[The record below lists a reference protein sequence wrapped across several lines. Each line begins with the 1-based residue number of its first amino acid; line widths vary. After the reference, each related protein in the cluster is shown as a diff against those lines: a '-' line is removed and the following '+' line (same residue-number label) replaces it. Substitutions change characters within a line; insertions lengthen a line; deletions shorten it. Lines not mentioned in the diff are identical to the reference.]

1 MAQYYVHKVG
11 SQEMGSVERNNGL
24 PQRGR
29 YFLISKRCLDFF
41 PHLSSVALNDKAPV
55 FIVPTYVGNNIRV
68 LCTIDYHNQKHSLID
83 YVGNNPRDE
92 VRLYMNQQID
102 PNLYFKTDDL
112 AVFERFVIGS
122 DVVYSLT
129 RISPTEEGYDFLLR
143 YLSENDR
150 GPYYSNAIYEGE
162 LIFIPKP
169 SIDDNTPISVSTEAE
184 DYLKSASTDILSHE
198 DDETVIIEQ
207 QMGGQLFNSVT
218 FRQFVLFAYE
228 YKCAITRKVICYNDL
243 CNLEAAH
250 IKPQAHNGQFL
261 PCNGIAM
268 SRDLHFAFDKGFF
281 TIDHN
286 YNVLVAEELINTDFY
301 KEYNGLKIF
310 VPQVDF
316 YKPNLSFLEYHRKY
330 IFQTFAQIRRL

>member
-1 MAQYYVHKVG
+1 
-11 SQEMGSVERNNGL
+11 MGSVEKNNGV

-55 FIVPTYVGNNIRV
+55 FIVPTHIGNNIKV

-83 YVGNNPRDE
+83 YSGNNPRDE

-112 AVFERFVIGS
+112 AVFEKFIVEGDII
-122 DVVYSLT
+122 YSLT
-129 RISPTEEGYDFLLR
+129 RIRPMEEGYDFLIQ
-143 YLSENDR
+143 YLMENDR
-150 GPYYSNAIYEGE
+150 GPRYSNAIYNGI
-162 LIFIPKP
+162 LAFIQQPIIN
-169 SIDDNTPISVSTEAE
+169 IDMPIAVSNDAE
-184 DYLKSASTDILSHE
+184 EYLDSASTDILSHE
-198 DDETVIIEQ
+198 NDETVVVEQ

-218 FRQFVLFAYE
+218 FRQFVLFAYN
-228 YKCAITRKVICYNDL
+228 YRCAITRKAIQYNDL

-268 SRDLHFAFDKGFF
+268 SRDMHFAFDKGFF

-286 YNVLVAEELINTDFY
+286 YNVMVADALRNTDFY
-301 KEYNGLKIF
+301 NEYNGVKIF

-316 YKPNLSFLEYHRKY
+316 FKPNIAFLDYHRKY
-330 IFQTFAQIRRL
+330 IFQTFAQIRRM

>member
-1 MAQYYVHKVG
+1 MSQYYIHKVG
-11 SQEMGSVERNNGL
+11 SQEMGSVERNNGV

-55 FIVPTYVGNNIRV
+55 FIVPTFAENNIKV

-83 YVGNNPRDE
+83 YSGNNPRDE

-112 AVFERFVIGS
+112 AVFERFVMEG

-129 RISPTEEGYDFLLR
+129 RIRPMEEGYDFLLQH
-143 YLSENDR
+143 LSSNDR
-150 GPYYSNAIYEGE
+150 GPYYSNAIYDGVLDFIQQP
-162 LIFIPKP
+162 LINE
-169 SIDDNTPISVSTEAE
+169 DTPIAISTDAE
-184 DYLKSASTDILSHE
+184 EYLESASSDILSHE

-218 FRQFVLFAYE
+218 FRQFVLFAYD
-228 YKCAITRKVICYNDL
+228 YKCAITRKVIRYNDL

-268 SRDLHFAFDKGFF
+268 SRDMHFAFDKGFF
-281 TIDHN
+281 TIDRN
-286 YNVLVAEELINTDFY
+286 YNVLVADVLRGTDFY
-301 KEYNGLKIF
+301 KEYNGLRIF
-310 VPQVDF
+310 VPQVDY
-316 YKPNLSFLEYHRKY
+316 YKPNIAFLEYHRRN
-330 IFQTFAQIRRL
+330 IFQTFAQIRHL

>member
-1 MAQYYVHKVG
+1 MSQYYIHKVG
-11 SQEMGSVERNNGL
+11 SQEMGSVEQNNGV

-29 YFLISKRCLDFF
+29 YFLISKKCLDFF

-55 FIVPTYVGNNIRV
+55 FIVPTYAENNIKV
-68 LCTIDYHNQKHSLID
+68 LCTIVYHNQKYSQID
-83 YVGNNPRDE
+83 YAGNNPRDE

-102 PNLYFKTDDL
+102 TNLYFKKDDL
-112 AVFERFVIGS
+112 AVFERFVMDGGI
-122 DVVYSLT
+122 VYSLS
-129 RISPTEEGYDFLLR
+129 RIRSEEEGYDFLLQ

-150 GPYYSNAIYEGE
+150 GPHYSNAIYDGRLAFIQQP
-162 LIFIPKP
+162 LI
-169 SIDDNTPISVSTEAE
+169 SDDTPIVVSTDAE
-184 DYLKSASTDILSHE
+184 EYLESASSNILSHE

-218 FRQFVLFAYE
+218 FRQFVLFAYD
-228 YKCAITRKVICYNDL
+228 YKCAITRKVIRYNDL

-268 SRDLHFAFDKGFF
+268 SRDIHFAFDKGFF

-286 YNVLVAEELINTDFY
+286 YNVLVADELRDTDFY
-301 KEYNGLKIF
+301 KEYNGLRIF
-310 VPQVDF
+310 VPQIDYF
-316 YKPNLSFLEYHRKY
+316 KPNITFLDYHRRN
-330 IFQTFAQIRRL
+330 IFQTFAQIRHL